1 MSEFSGC
8 QEKNS
13 SKGKDDEI
21 PGRNRWKANMAV
33 QWMSL
38 RFRASNPLQSSPAVG
53 NERQTMVPSA
63 LSKSN
68 LALPLLNVALRLL
81 VGSGPGSGIWRS
93 CRGRDRVDFAK
104 RERSRTTLASRVR
117 GWIRDDREQLFR
129 FNVLLVGDGLLAS
142 IFVPGPSIFIKMRNG
157 SSQTW
162 CRVQAAFN
170 LFWRVQL
177 LSPIQALAGM
187 DDTVTVVQ

>member
-1 MSEFSGC
+1 M
-8 QEKNS
+8 
-13 SKGKDDEI
+13 
-21 PGRNRWKANMAV
+21 
-33 QWMSL
+33 
-38 RFRASNPLQSSPAVG
+38 RFRAGTDGKLIWPSSGCRSGSGPQIHYLQSSPAVG
-53 NERQTMVPSA
+53 NERQTIVPSA

-81 VGSGPGSGIWRS
+81 VGSGPSSGIWRS
-93 CRGRDRVDFAK
+93 CRGRDRVDLAK

-142 IFVPGPSIFIKMRNG
+142 IFVPVPSIFIKMRNG

-170 LFWRVQL
+170 LFWHVQL
-177 LSPIQALAGM
+177 LSPTQALAGM